1 MGNDGGSIPGR
12 KDLVKEKGKDK
23 KSDNNALVRKYKSR
37 YCALTK
43 EPLIKPVM
51 GDKLGFLYNKEPLIR
66 ALIEKRLPRN
76 FMHITSLKDLKDLK
90 ITLSDDEDSKIICP
104 VSMIDFSGL
113 NCFYILWNCGCVISK
128 KALEEL
134 EMSCKCLNCNS
145 EVNCKTDLVSLNYTT
160 KERENIFKQILQEKK
175 NNSSSNKNSSNSN
188 RDSIINLNKMLN
200 KKRELLQDED
210 LTKNT
215 VQKIEKNECSKI
227 FKKQKLDDQININN

>member
-43 EPLIKPVM
+43 EPLKKPVM
-51 GDKLGFLYNKEPLIR
+51 GDKLGFIYNKEPLIR

-76 FMHITSLKDLKDLK
+76 FLHITSLKDLKDLN
-90 ITLSDDEDSKIICP
+90 ISLTDDEESKIICP
-104 VSMIDFSGL
+104 ISMIDFSGL

-128 KALEEL
+128 KAVEEL

-145 EVNCKTDLVSLNYTT
+145 EVNFKTDLVNLNYSS
-160 KERENIFKQILQEKK
+160 KERENIFKQILMEKK
-175 NNSSSNKNSSNSN
+175 LKNSSKMSSN
-188 RDSIINLNKMLN
+188 TNKDMENNLNKMLN
-200 KKRELLQDED
+200 KKRESMQGKDEAPID
-210 LTKNT
+210 L
-215 VQKIEKNECSKI
+215 QKIENSECPNN
-227 FKKQKLDDQININN
+227 FKKQKLDDQIII